1 MGYFIKQDIWK
12 LIIKIYKRWSWSKE
26 KLLLLRSR
34 SRKVFCGGQTW
45 KTEIDFTRCTT
56 IASRLWMASMTAG
69 WVSVQSLINSGFQL
83 NPRQGKK
90 STLNG
95 TFGDQSSGWQCSDK
109 TRTNKY
115 IWYKRENHQTKRTF
129 LILKQ
134 KPVSLL
140 ERSPEGGRFS
150 ILPFWLVDHLL

>member
-1 MGYFIKQDIWK
+1 MILKQGKASAIA
-12 LIIKIYKRWSWSKE
+12 LTFAEGFLRWSDLE
-26 KLLLLRSR
+26 
-34 SRKVFCGGQTW
+34 GGD
-45 KTEIDFTRCTT
+45 EIDFTRCTT

-150 ILPFWLVDHLL
+150 ILPF